1 MNGQLLWNL
10 TLKSEHK
17 RDEDTESIRCGFRG
31 KMQRAVRSFKACAKT
46 IEYSMTFEIDR
57 HWVCSKF
64 HVGVDGRRF
73 VYDTFRCVHCMHSN
87 RKSFIHSHT
96 LFVSRNYNFKTL
108 WLLVWL
114 DTGFQI
120 DPIIIVCA
128 FTYHKYTA
136 RGTRIFMTGFEWEF
150 F

>member
-73 VYDTFRCVHCMHSN
+73 VYDTFRCVCTACIRIVN
-87 RKSFIHSHT
+87 RSFT
-96 LFVSRNYNFKTL
+96 ATRFLFFET
-108 WLLVWL
+108 
-114 DTGFQI
+114 
-120 DPIIIVCA
+120 IILKLYDYLYVA
-128 FTYHKYTA
+128 
-136 RGTRIFMTGFEWEF
+136 
-150 F
+150 